1 MDSFM
6 FKVKSVLSLAIA
18 VVLVS
23 NGRVETADQ
32 PLEWKAGIASAV
44 ITPTTSM
51 LMAGYAARKEPS
63 EGTEQELFAKALA
76 IEDRSGNRVVFVT
89 TDLIGVS
96 GRLRTVVTGQLQE
109 KLKLPPHVVVMNA
122 PHTTSGAAS

>member
-1 MDSFM
+1 ML
-6 FKVKSVLSLAIA
+6 KATAILSIAIA
-18 VVLVS
+18 AALVMGIRAES
-23 NGRVETADQ
+23 ADQ
-32 PLEWKAGIASAV
+32 APEWKSGTASAV
-44 ITPTTSM
+44 ITPKTSM

-76 IEDRSGNRVVFVT
+76 IEDRGGNRGVFVT